1 MRFTDVSKFTSKD
14 LPTGDE
20 SRESHLEFIR
30 INWPVAAAVAWQQY
44 RQQGRGCIVFDVS
57 QAQEPPSGESYLFGE
72 TPGRYLSYKAIRAS
86 SDDDVMRMVQ
96 KYNPRTEVV
105 FVFLR
110 TDGGVSSYR
119 LHIQGQPS
127 PPEAY
132 EVFKREL

>member
-1 MRFTDVSKFTSKD
+1 MSMPKFNPQD

-30 INWPVAAAVAWQQY
+30 INWPVAAAIAWQQY
-44 RQQGRGCIVFDVS
+44 RQQGRGCIVIDVT
-57 QAQEPPSGESYLFGE
+57 QAKEPPPGESHLFGE
-72 TPGRYLSYKAIRAS
+72 TPGRYVPYKVVRAS
-86 SDDDVMRMVQ
+86 DDADVQRMV
-96 KYNPRTEVV
+96 KSYNPRQEVV

-119 LHIQGQPS
+119 LHIHGQPS

-132 EVFKREL
+132 EMLKREL